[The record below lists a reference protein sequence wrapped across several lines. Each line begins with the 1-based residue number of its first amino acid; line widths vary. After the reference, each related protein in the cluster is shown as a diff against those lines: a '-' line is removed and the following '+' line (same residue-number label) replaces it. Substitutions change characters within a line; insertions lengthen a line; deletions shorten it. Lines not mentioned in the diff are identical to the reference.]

1 MQFSKDS
8 DGFFVFLAAKF
19 FFVQTW
25 KKYTFCVFFQD
36 WKKKNVQLKNWN
48 YPPNPWK
55 ILLLVMRRF
64 SKYSLC
70 PPPLINKMWI
80 RVFFTP
86 PSSLLSIGNINM
98 SMLAAQK
105 YDQKITNVILLHVYL
120 LACLAA
126 LLWLIFKCW
135 HSMDYPKQQ
144 THHLCI
150 RSIIG
155 YRSYTGRGKTK
166 ILPNQKS
173 HAVFDNFKKICPRTC
188 CF

>member
-1 MQFSKDS
+1 MIACSFT
-8 DGFFVFLAAKF
+8 V
-19 FFVQTW
+19 
-25 KKYTFCVFFQD
+25 
-36 WKKKNVQLKNWN
+36 
-48 YPPNPWK
+48 
-55 ILLLVMRRF
+55 
-64 SKYSLC
+64 

-135 HSMDYPKQQ
+135 HSMDYPKQH

-150 RSIIG
+150 TSIIG
-155 YRSYTGRGKTK
+155 YRSYTGRRKTK
-166 ILPNQKS
+166 ILLNQKS
-173 HAVFDNFKKICPRTC
+173 HAVFDNFKKNVLGHVVSKMLWHTVIT
-188 CF
+188 FLLFHSYET